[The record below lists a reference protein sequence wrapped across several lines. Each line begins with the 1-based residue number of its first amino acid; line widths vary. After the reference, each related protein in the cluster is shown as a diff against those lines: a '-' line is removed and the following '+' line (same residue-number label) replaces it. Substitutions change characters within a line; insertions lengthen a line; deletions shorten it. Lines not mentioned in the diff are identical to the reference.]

1 MSCAL
6 TAGYALGCRESVG
19 GVRDIRIAKFNP
31 VAGFTISSGTV
42 RWFYGYGLENLILQ
56 SQTLDVSGSWSRNN
70 FGSINANNAFAPDN
84 IQTAD
89 RLTFSSNPNGS
100 WLAQP
105 VTIDSGVTYTFS
117 CFVKNSTFSNPAQH
131 FAMFAYKDGSVATQL
146 NIYPSGHAGTNL
158 YYGVA
163 SAYTGVPTYK
173 QEDYGN
179 GWYRY
184 SMTFTPSAS
193 YPLGTTNFQFYA
205 SQASLG
211 NSSRACFI
219 WGVQLE
225 RSDYA
230 GYYVPTVAAS
240 SYVGYPFYRY
250 ELPKQTATM
259 NEAEIVSPENGT
271 LYYQQDLTLIENKLN
286 IVLRNEFHNMAQI
299 KTIAIV
305 NDRNGAK
312 WMLGSDTGLEVTE
325 GMAQTGVQQT
335 DRTGYEIT
343 LTGLESYPMLAMS
356 DALSTASAG
365 GYEGPVAD
373 GSGQQQSGSGSVN
386 ENPFPELPQE

>member
-1 MSCAL
+1 MEGSSEVSIHQRL
-6 TAGYALGCRESVG
+6 TRMVSPTKWVGPFEKGQSSATRGDGEAVFFHHGAELVAEPVG
-19 GVRDIRIAKFNP
+19 G
-31 VAGFTISSGTV
+31 
-42 RWFYGYGLENLILQ
+42 
-56 SQTLDVSGSWSRNN
+56 
-70 FGSINANNAFAPDN
+70 
-84 IQTAD
+84 
-89 RLTFSSNPNGS
+89 
-100 WLAQP
+100 
-105 VTIDSGVTYTFS
+105 
-117 CFVKNSTFSNPAQH
+117 
-131 FAMFAYKDGSVATQL
+131 
-146 NIYPSGHAGTNL
+146 
-158 YYGVA
+158 
-163 SAYTGVPTYK
+163 
-173 QEDYGN
+173 EDYGN
-179 GWYRY
+179 GWYHY

-343 LTGLESYPMLAMS
+343 LTGLESYPFVIVFIF
-356 DALSTASAG
+356 LS
-365 GYEGPVAD
+365 Y
-373 GSGQQQSGSGSVN
+373 
-386 ENPFPELPQE
+386 L